1 MIYTDVVVIGAGPVG
16 LFSVFECGMQRL
28 KCCLFDS
35 LDHLGGQ
42 CAALYPEKPIY
53 DIPTHSSI
61 TGEDLV
67 NKLVDQMKV
76 FDPQIF
82 LKEQIEKLEKQA
94 DGKTFTVTGSRGT
107 VVECKAII
115 IAAGVGAFGPNR
127 PPLEGIEQYEGKSV
141 LYSVLNREQ
150 YRGKRVVI
158 AGGGDSAVDWALSLS
173 EIASEVTVV
182 HRRPK
187 FRCMP
192 ESQKQLEELAKV
204 GKINLAVPY
213 QLSQLKGENGQISHV
228 GISTMEGEYKELE
241 ADVLLPFFG
250 LSMNLGPILEWNL
263 ELSKN
268 CIAVDPSTSETSVS
282 GVFAVGDISTYK
294 NKQKL
299 ILTGFAE
306 SALAAKMIRQLIYPD
321 EIVHFEYS
329 TSQGIPQI

>member
-16 LFSVFECGMQRL
+16 LFAVFECGMQRL

-67 NKLVDQMKV
+67 NRLIDQMKV
-76 FDPQIF
+76 FEPQIF
-82 LKEQIEKLEKQA
+82 LKEQIEKLEKNEDQ
-94 DGKTFTVTGSRGT
+94 TFKVTGSRGT
-107 VVECKAII
+107 VVRCKAVV

-127 PPLEGIEQYEGKSV
+127 PPLEGIEHYEGQSV

-150 YRGKRVVI
+150 YRDKKVVI

-173 EIASEVTVV
+173 EIASDVTVV
-182 HRRPK
+182 HRRSK
-187 FRCMP
+187 FRCLP
-192 ESQKQLEELAKV
+192 ESQKQLEELASV
-204 GKINLAVPY
+204 GKIQLAVPY
-213 QLSQLKGENGQISHV
+213 QLSQLKGDNAQITHV
-228 GISTMEGEYKELE
+228 GISTIEGEYKEIE
-241 ADVLLPFFG
+241 ADFLLPFFG
-250 LSMNLGPILEWNL
+250 LSMNLGPILDWDL
-263 ELSKN
+263 ALSKN
-268 CIAVDPSTSETSVS
+268 CITVDPSTSETSVP

-306 SALAAKMIRQLIYPD
+306 AALAAKMVRQLLYPD
-321 EIVHFEYS
+321 EVVHFEYS